1 MNASDKDGGADS
13 EHSAALATV
22 HAEARLTELEIKLSF
37 TEDLLEELNRTAYR
51 QQQEIAQ
58 LQRAIRDLRDQMRA
72 STPAEQ
78 ASLKDELPPH
88 Y

>member
-1 MNASDKDGGADS
+1 MNASEESGGVQSTQTD
-13 EHSAALATV
+13 
-22 HAEARLTELEIKLSF
+22 ARLTELEIKLGF